1 MQLRKVTPA
10 RAQKGYRN
18 DGDGADRLHQALHE
32 RQLLQASD
40 MMHAT
45 LMLMSSVVGVPL
57 PKMQQ
62 PRQRERRRPSHFWY
76 EDAHTWKI
84 VVCTWA
90 AARQAMVRVRYFL
103 GGEDGAVDSKNGGW
117 RPVHR
122 RGRDRGLAQECR
134 PVRRGCGAAPL
145 GLSPTSFEA
154 LCACTCCGTPLFI
167 PLARGASSAV
177 ACMAATIRQ
186 GDTLPPYR
194 LRCVT
199 CGTDRQ
205 GCQCGTGVGAR
216 SWWARCINILHDE
229 HFTPF
234 RHISTHARR
243 CLSRTQASC
252 QSHTATHRVKRGNVF
267 CTRRG
272 RGRAASALVT
282 TACACMPS
290 AGRKTP
296 SALLS
301 ERVYTVTGPTHR

>member
-1 MQLRKVTPA
+1 MRSGFVEEGDERHMQLRKVTPA

-122 RGRDRGLAQECR
+122 RGRDRGLAQVGNSLAALFAAVLTPTKHAVVLTIQFQCR
-134 PVRRGCGAAPL
+134 WSQSWGHL
-145 GLSPTSFEA
+145 L
-154 LCACTCCGTPLFI
+154 
-167 PLARGASSAV
+167 
-177 ACMAATIRQ
+177 Q
-186 GDTLPPYR
+186 R
-194 LRCVT
+194 L
-199 CGTDRQ
+199 
-205 GCQCGTGVGAR
+205 
-216 SWWARCINILHDE
+216 
-229 HFTPF
+229 
-234 RHISTHARR
+234 
-243 CLSRTQASC
+243 
-252 QSHTATHRVKRGNVF
+252 
-267 CTRRG
+267 
-272 RGRAASALVT
+272 
-282 TACACMPS
+282 
-290 AGRKTP
+290 
-296 SALLS
+296 
-301 ERVYTVTGPTHR
+301 